1 MNTTTG
7 FILTI
12 NIQDDDWMLT
22 DPNDL
27 ERGWSRLTVYFSSRD
42 AIYRYFMAGLEGS
55 PNSYLNE
62 ICYELRVKTFGK
74 NLVAMNPERASKLRN
89 TQEIFLNKV
98 MNLEL
103 NSTYELCDTIYF
115 VLLPMR
121 MYH

>member
-1 MNTTTG
+1 MNTTTS

-62 ICYELRVKTFGK
+62 RSSI
-74 NLVAMNPERASKLRN
+74 M
-89 TQEIFLNKV
+89 
-98 MNLEL
+98 
-103 NSTYELCDTIYF
+103 
-115 VLLPMR
+115 
-121 MYH
+121 